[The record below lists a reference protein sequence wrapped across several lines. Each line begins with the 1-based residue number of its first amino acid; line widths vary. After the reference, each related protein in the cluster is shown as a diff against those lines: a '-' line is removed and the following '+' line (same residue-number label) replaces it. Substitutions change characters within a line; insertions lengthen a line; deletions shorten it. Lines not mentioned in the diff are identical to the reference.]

1 MSKSQYLDLE
11 KIYAFQRDFVKQRD
25 WDQFHTP
32 KNLAMA
38 LAGEAGELIEL
49 FQWLEQE
56 ESRAIMQD
64 GKKAEAVRHELSDIL
79 FYLFRLAD
87 KLGVDLDSAFW
98 EKQKLNEKRYPA
110 DKVRGSARKYTEI

>member
-1 MSKSQYLDLE
+1 MSKSQSLDLD
-11 KIYAFQRDFVKQRD
+11 KIYAFQRDFVKQRE

-38 LAGEAGELIEL
+38 LAGEAGELLEL

-56 ESRAIMQD
+56 ESRTIMGD

-79 FYLFRLAD
+79 FYLLRLAD
-87 KLGVDLDSAFW
+87 KLEVDLDAAFW
-98 EKQKLNEKRYPA
+98 EKQKVNERRYPA
-110 DKVRGSARKYTEI
+110 EKVRGSARKYTEV